1 MNGSLSKRCEE
12 GRCHGMGSG
21 AATVIV
27 EVINMMIVT
36 GVGVGSG
43 H

>member
-1 MNGSLSKRCEE
+1 VKGSLSKRCEE
-12 GRCHGMGSG
+12 GKCHGMRSG

-27 EVINMMIVT
+27 KVINMMIVT
-36 GVGVGSG
+36 GGGVGSG